1 MRNDYIYDDGGR
13 HHYFRMKYKKDFVG
27 DCAIRAVAIATGT
40 DYQETRKQLWEIS
53 LENGKLPNDDETT
66 QEFIKRKNFVKKVIS
81 KGILLGDF
89 PFNERKTFVV
99 LVKVGYQRHLV
110 AVDQGLVRDTWDC
123 RDRFVMTVWMK
134 P

>member
-13 HHYFRMKYKKDFVG
+13 HHYFRMKYKKDRVG